1 MAFQTNLRGLR
12 QRHKISLR
20 ELAVS
25 SKLST
30 QYISRAEL
38 GQIAATPGLEKQMA
52 SALEAVIRN
61 REERL
66 RELKADYMTKKDA
79 LLGKEE
85 NRREQ

>member
-38 GQIAATPGLEKQMA
+38 GQIAATPGLEKQMT
-52 SALEAVIRN
+52 SALEAVIRD
-61 REERL
+61 REEGL
-66 RELKADYMTKKDA
+66 RELKVDYMTKKDA

>member
-20 ELAVS
+20 ELAVN
-25 SKLST
+25 SKLSR

-38 GQIAATPGLEKQMA
+38 GQIAVTPGLEKQMA

-66 RELKADYMTKKDA
+66 RELKADYMTKKDT
-79 LLGKEE
+79 LLGREE
-85 NRREQ
+85 NQREQ

>member
-20 ELAVS
+20 ELAVC
-25 SKLST
+25 SKLSR

-38 GQIAATPGLEKQMA
+38 GQITATSCLEKQMA
-52 SALEAVIRN
+52 SALEAVIRD
-61 REERL
+61 RKEKL
-66 RELKADYMTKKDA
+66 RELEADYIKKRGD
-79 LLGKEE
+79 LLGEEE

>member
-1 MAFQTNLRGLR
+1 MALQTNLRGLR

-38 GQIAATPGLEKQMA
+38 GQIAATPGLEKQMI
-52 SALEAVIRN
+52 SALETVIRD

-79 LLGKEE
+79 LLGREE